1 MVIGLTPGSVLCW
14 MNKLT
19 NGTSTSHKILE
30 RCLHSI
36 MSEDEAIETLD
47 VAIKEGVL
55 VYTPNAKSAP
65 ASVKRGLLSFTQKL
79 SKQRA
84 KTDPYCFEC
93 HLPTSGLVQKCIMCV
108 RSFHVECQR
117 KNPLRPNYSVPSDR
131 CQQYRFPLNE
141 SDMEESSDQEA
152 SRSVS
157 DTLEAQRLQE
167 LASCELDC
175 NSNINIISQ
184 NPLKDESDSSDD
196 VCFVSEQLPRKT
208 KNYGTY
214 VKSEETPHNED
225 NNELLLCTP
234 CRLLKLAE
242 FLNPPHMSNE
252 ELNYLLNY
260 SWQMHHTWVEN
271 DVRKYMVNNWSDR
284 DATLVKNIL
293 FVNDLLSISDISRSI
308 ETKKFK
314 HLSEFLVDLLDLQHN
329 IGIFFGTKCEEYNA
343 TKWLLRDITHDLR
356 EISRC
361 SDCFRHSIE
370 SNRSD
375 FWFAK
380 PCTQRHEL
388 VYAKQSGYP
397 HWPAKVI
404 RVMSKKNNTYD
415 VRFFGGSHSR
425 ALVPARDILP
435 IDTDT
440 SKLKIK
446 SSRQYNNAMREL
458 MCHQML
464 LHHPIYSFSFHA
476 DPREAENIINSALPH
491 YMEPCSRSAK
501 RARLATPKL
510 NTRRSTAETTPNL
523 PQRVLPRRRC
533 RIAQGPENLQDSTFQ
548 MASSVI
554 PSLAPEL
561 QVSLLPEVQV
571 SLAPEVQVSLAPE
584 VQVSIEDY
592 NELMREVLHLNAQL
606 SQKKA
611 EVDIKREELKAV
623 KRKRWCQLCLEE
635 AQFDCCFM
643 ASYCSVVCQRRD
655 KRRHQTNCNLQE
667 KT

>member
-30 RCLHSI
+30 RCLLSI

-55 VYTPNAKSAP
+55 VSTPNAKSTP
-65 ASVKRGLLSFTQKL
+65 ASVKRSLLSFTQKL

-84 KTDPYCFEC
+84 KKDPYCFEC

-131 CQQYRFPLNE
+131 YQQYRFPLNE

-152 SRSVS
+152 SRS
-157 DTLEAQRLQE
+157 
-167 LASCELDC
+167 
-175 NSNINIISQ
+175 
-184 NPLKDESDSSDD
+184 
-196 VCFVSEQLPRKT
+196 
-208 KNYGTY
+208 
-214 VKSEETPHNED
+214 
-225 NNELLLCTP
+225 
-234 CRLLKLAE
+234 
-242 FLNPPHMSNE
+242 
-252 ELNYLLNY
+252 
-260 SWQMHHTWVEN
+260 MHHTWVEN

-284 DATLVKNIL
+284 DATLVKNVL
-293 FVNDLLSISDISRSI
+293 FVNDLLSISDISRNI

-314 HLSEFLVDLLDLQHN
+314 HLFEILVDLLDLQHN
-329 IGIFFGTKCEEYNA
+329 IGIFFGTKCEEYNS

-404 RVMSKKNNTYD
+404 RVMNKKNNTYD

-458 MCHQML
+458 ICHKML

-501 RARLATPKL
+501 RARLATPKF
-510 NTRRSTAETTPNL
+510 NTRRSTAETTPSL

-533 RIAQGPENLQDSTFQ
+533 RKAQGPENLQDSTFQ
-548 MASSVI
+548 IASSVI
-554 PSLAPEL
+554 PSLAPEV
-561 QVSLLPEVQV
+561 QVSLASKVQV

-584 VQVSIEDY
+584 VQISLAPEVQVSLEDY

-611 EVDIKREELKAV
+611 EVDIKREELNAV

-643 ASYCSVVCQRRD
+643 ASYCSVMCQRRD

>member
-152 SRSVS
+152 SRS
-157 DTLEAQRLQE
+157 
-167 LASCELDC
+167 
-175 NSNINIISQ
+175 
-184 NPLKDESDSSDD
+184 
-196 VCFVSEQLPRKT
+196 
-208 KNYGTY
+208 
-214 VKSEETPHNED
+214 
-225 NNELLLCTP
+225 
-234 CRLLKLAE
+234 
-242 FLNPPHMSNE
+242 
-252 ELNYLLNY
+252 
-260 SWQMHHTWVEN
+260 
-271 DVRKYMVNNWSDR
+271 
-284 DATLVKNIL
+284 
-293 FVNDLLSISDISRSI
+293 
-308 ETKKFK
+308 
-314 HLSEFLVDLLDLQHN
+314 HN